1 MSKTAFLFPGQGSQ
15 SVGMVRTLTRYAEA
29 MELFRRASEILSF
42 DLLHLCLEGPEGKVA
57 EDYYAQ
63 LAVHVANCA
72 FHAIIERG
80 GIVPHMASGFSL
92 GIFSALV
99 AAGSLSFT
107 QGLQGV
113 KSAAERMAEEGKR
126 EPGAMAAIIGLTEE
140 EVTRFCGKI
149 PGAFVASV
157 NNARQIVI
165 SGKADAVG
173 KAMDLCQEGGALMT
187 RRLPV
192 RWAIHTP
199 LMEGVSR
206 SFAEAIRPWEI
217 RPPRFPVMSYLR
229 PEILETPDEIRND
242 LSAQF
247 SRPNRWYNV
256 LQRMMKDGVDRFI
269 EVGPGDVLTR
279 MVKWVDRKARAET
292 GEEILTEGFK
302 GSKGKTKR

>member
-1 MSKTAFLFPGQGSQ
+1 
-15 SVGMVRTLTRYAEA
+15 MVRALTPYAEA
-29 MELFRRASEILSF
+29 MELFRQASEILSF
-42 DLLHLCLEGPEGKVA
+42 DLFRLCLDGPEEKLA

-72 FHAIIERG
+72 AHTIIERREM
-80 GIVPHMASGFSL
+80 VPHMASGFSL

-113 KSAAERMAEEGKR
+113 KSAAEKMAEEGKH

-292 GEEILTEGFK
+292 AQEILRKGFEGSRVQGFK
-302 GSKGKTKR
+302 EEEDIGR